1 MTPTEATPALRRPG
15 VGSHR
20 AILALLA
27 FAMLI
32 VSLDQYI
39 VVVALPDIGRGLGYS
54 AQTLQAVIS
63 AYAVASAGFLLLGG
77 RASDLLGRR
86 RVLVAGLALYVGGS
100 LAGGLASAP
109 EVLLGARA
117 VQGLGGALVFPA
129 TLALINTTFAEGPE
143 RNRAVAVWGGTGAAG
158 LVVGVLLGGML
169 TQALGWEAVFFV
181 NVPLAGV
188 ALLLAFALIPADRE
202 RELGRRFDLPGALT
216 TTLGVML
223 IVFALVQGPS
233 LGWGSPGILAAG
245 AGGLLPL
252 VAFAVIEQ
260 RSRDPLVPPAARQP
274 EPRHRRGDRLPVL
287 GDVRLGALFPDP
299 LLPGCARL

>member
-1 MTPTEATPALRRPG
+1 

-129 TLALINTTFAEGPE
+129 TLALINTTFAEGGPE

-223 IVFALVQGPS
+223 IVFALVQVRASAGDLPAS
-233 LGWGSPGILAAG
+233 SPQGR
-245 AGGLLPL
+245 
-252 VAFAVIEQ
+252 VACF
-260 RSRDPLVPPAARQP
+260 RW
-274 EPRHRRGDRLPVL
+274 
-287 GDVRLGALFPDP
+287 
-299 LLPGCARL
+299 